1 MAAFGLFSRGA
12 RSPGVEKLISQRRT
26 LVIAAHAGLIL
37 IAYALAFLA
46 RFDFQVPPGHWRSFI
61 VTLPILMA
69 VRLLVFERLHLYQ
82 AMWRYVSLRD
92 LQSIISSVS
101 LSEIAFAVIVMGL
114 FGYVDLGQGFPRSV
128 FLLDWVLCTALV
140 AGVRIGIREMREL
153 RSRQRD
159 PGRRILIVGAGDA
172 GQSLLRYLNESP
184 YFDYQV
190 VGLIDDDARKR
201 GARVH
206 GVKVLGTSE
215 EMSAVV
221 SGSRADE
228 VIVAVPSVV
237 GERRRQILKRCLEAE
252 VPVKTV
258 PSHEDLENGQ
268 ARIGQLQAVDPQD
281 LLPRQAVQVDV
292 DRLLNE
298 ISGRRVMVTGAAGSI
313 GSELCRQVASL
324 KPALLVLYEQAE
336 SPLYFVQIE
345 LMERFR
351 DLKLVP
357 VVGDILDRPKVAEV
371 MRQYAPE
378 VVFHAAAYKHVPL
391 MESQPLEAIQNNIFG
406 TESIATAAID
416 AGVEKFVNIS
426 TDKAVRPFGV
436 MGRTKR
442 VAEDLLISLQGQG
455 TTFVSVRFGNVLGSA
470 GSVIPLF
477 QKQIA
482 QGGPVTVTDPEA
494 TRYFM
499 VISEAAQ
506 LVLQAGAMAQGGEV
520 FFLDMG
526 EPMRI
531 GKLAE
536 NLVRLA
542 GMTPGRDVEIAA
554 VGLRPG
560 ERLNEELVRETEEL
574 MHSEHDKV
582 FFAKCPEYDKGAF
595 AADYEEL
602 KTAVEA
608 RDVTAAAEQLKIM
621 AARL

>member
-1 MAAFGLFSRGA
+1 MKTAGFRG
-12 RSPGVEKLISQRRT
+12 SSVETLLNNRRT
-26 LVIAAHAGLIL
+26 FIILAHAVLVAL
-37 IAYALAFLA
+37 AYSLAFLA
-46 RFDFQVPPGHWRSFI
+46 RFDFDVPEGHWATFLI
-61 VTLPILMA
+61 TLPVLMA
-69 VRLLVFERLHLYQ
+69 SRLLVFDRFHLYQ
-82 AMWRYVSLRD
+82 GMWRYVSLRD
-92 LQSIISSVS
+92 LQSIVSAVS
-101 LSEIAFAVIVMGL
+101 LSTLVFAAAIMGL
-114 FGYVDLGQGFPRSV
+114 FSYADLGRGFPRSV
-128 FLLDWVLCTALV
+128 FLLDWILCTGLV
-140 AGVRIGIREMREL
+140 AGIRIGIREIREL
-153 RSRQRD
+153 RQGAGAE
-159 PGRRILIVGAGDA
+159 GRRILIVGAGDA
-172 GQSLLRYLNESP
+172 GQALLRYLNESP

-190 VGLIDDDARKR
+190 VGLIDDDPHKR
-201 GARVH
+201 GVRVH

-215 EMSAVV
+215 EMTSLV

-281 LLPRQAVQVDV
+281 LLPRQEVKVDI
-292 DRLLNE
+292 DRLLSE
-298 ISGRRVMVTGAAGSI
+298 VSGRRVMVTGAAGSI

-324 KPALLVLYEQAE
+324 EPELLVLYEQAE
-336 SPLYFVQIE
+336 SPLYFVQID

-351 DLKLVP
+351 HLKTVP

-371 MRQYAPE
+371 MRDYAPE

-391 MESQPLEAIQNNIFG
+391 MESQPLEAIQNNVFG

-416 AGVEKFVNIS
+416 AGVRKFVNIS

-436 MGRTKR
+436 MGKTKR
-442 VAEDLLISLQGQG
+442 VAEDLLISLQGKG

-470 GSVIPLF
+470 GSVVPLF

-506 LVLQAGAMAQGGEV
+506 LVLQAGAMAKGGEV

-526 EPMRI
+526 EPMPV

-542 GMTPGRDVEIAA
+542 GMTPGRDVEIQS

-574 MHSEHDKV
+574 MRSEHDKV
-582 FFAKCPEYDKGAF
+582 FFAKCPEYDTGAF
-595 AADYEEL
+595 AADYEVL
-602 KTAVEA
+602 KGAVEA
-608 RDVTAAAEQLKIM
+608 RDATLAVAQLSQM
-621 AARL
+621 AARF